1 MSSECTLFILSNRL
15 TLFSLLSF
23 ATLSCVGQNSTGTET
38 PPVVSWHDPSPH
50 SMQMITVDKDV
61 RLEVLDWG
69 GAGRPVVLLA
79 GLGNTAHVF
88 DNFAPKL
95 TGTYH
100 VYGITRRGYGTSSKP
115 TTGYGADRLGDDVV
129 AVVGAMK
136 MNKPV
141 LVGESIAG
149 EELSSIATR
158 YPERIAGA
166 VYLEAAYSFALY
178 DPEVGDWH
186 LDLPVLQKQLELF
199 AKQTRYSRPIVHQLI
214 DTDLPVFLKD
224 LQNMRDYWENPP
236 KRDPDP
242 PSPTAADHASF
253 STYQAYQIRVQ
264 GFTFP
269 EAELR
274 NDFVANPDD
283 SVGKWLPKDHNDA
296 VVDGERKYTNLRVPI
311 LAIFAMGNG
320 HGAEVAATSLERRV
334 PSAHV
339 VRFPHADH
347 QVFLSNEA
355 EVLREMKDFINS
367 LP

>member
-1 MSSECTLFILSNRL
+1 
-15 TLFSLLSF
+15 
-23 ATLSCVGQNSTGTET
+23 
-38 PPVVSWHDPSPH
+38 
-50 SMQMITVDKDV
+50 MIPVDKDV

-69 GAGRPVVLLA
+69 GNGRPVVLLA

-88 DNFAPKL
+88 DDFAPKL
-95 TGTYH
+95 ASSYH
-100 VYGITRRGYGTSSKP
+100 VYGITRRGYGASSRP
-115 TTGYGADRLGDDVV
+115 ADGYGADRLGEDVLAV
-129 AVVGAMK
+129 AGAMK

-166 VYLEAAYSFALY
+166 VYLEAAYSFAFY

-186 LDLPVLQKQLELF
+186 LDLPVLQRQLELF

-224 LQNMRDYWENPP
+224 LQKMRDYWENPP
-236 KRDPDP
+236 KREPDP
-242 PSPTAADHASF
+242 PPPTAADHASF
-253 STYQAYQIRVQ
+253 SAYRVYQIRVQ

-274 NDFVANPDD
+274 NDFVANPDGG
-283 SVGKWLPKDHNDA
+283 VGKWIPKDQNDA
-296 VVDGERKYTNLRVPI
+296 VFEGQRKYTHLNVPI
-311 LAIFAMGNG
+311 LAVFATGRG
-320 HGAEVAATSLERRV
+320 SDAEVAATSLERGV
-334 PSAHV
+334 PSARV
-339 VRFPHADH
+339 VRFPHANH

-355 EVLREMKDFINS
+355 EVLREMKDFLSS

>member
-1 MSSECTLFILSNRL
+1 MPSKCTLFSLSNRL
-15 TLFSLLSF
+15 RLFSLLSL
-23 ATLSCVGQNSTGTET
+23 ATLSCVGQNTAGTGT
-38 PPVVSWHDPSPH
+38 PALARWHDPSPH
-50 SMQMITVDKDV
+50 SVQMITVDKDV
-61 RLEVLDWG
+61 QLEVLDWG
-69 GAGRPVVLLA
+69 GTGRPVVLLT

-88 DNFAPKL
+88 DDFAQKL
-95 TGTYH
+95 IGTYH
-100 VYGITRRGYGTSSKP
+100 VYGITRRGYGASSRP
-115 TTGYGADRLGDDVV
+115 TAGYGADRLGDDVV
-129 AVVGAMK
+129 AVVGALK

-158 YPERIAGA
+158 YPERIGGV

-236 KRDPDP
+236 KGEPDP
-242 PSPTAADHASF
+242 PSPTASDHASF
-253 STYQAYQIRVQ
+253 SAYRAYQIRVQ

-274 NDFVANPDD
+274 NDFVANPDG
-283 SVGKWLPKDHNDA
+283 SVGKWIPKDHNDA
-296 VVDGERKYTNLRVPI
+296 VVDGERKYTNLHVPI

-320 HGAEVAATSLERRV
+320 HGAEVAAASLEKSV
-334 PSAHV
+334 PSARV
-339 VRFPHADH
+339 VRLPHANH
-347 QVFLSNEA
+347 EVFLSNEA
-355 EVLREMKDFINS
+355 DVLREMKDFINS

>member
-1 MSSECTLFILSNRL
+1 MPSGCTLFILSNRL
-15 TLFSLLSF
+15 TLFSLLSL
-23 ATLSCVGQNSTGTET
+23 ATLPCVGQDSAGIGA
-38 PPVVSWHDPSPH
+38 PRVAGWHDPSPH
-50 SMQMITVDKDV
+50 SVQMITVDKDV

-69 GAGRPVVLLA
+69 GTGRSVVLLA

-88 DNFAPKL
+88 DDFAPRL

-100 VYGITRRGYGTSSKP
+100 VYGITRRGYGASSRP
-115 TTGYGADRLGDDVV
+115 VVGYGADRLGDDVV
-129 AVVGAMK
+129 AVVEAMK
-136 MNKPV
+136 LNKPV

-149 EELSSIATR
+149 EELSSVATR

-214 DTDLPVFLKD
+214 DADLPVFLKD

-236 KRDPDP
+236 KRAPDP

-253 STYQAYQIRVQ
+253 SAYQAYQIRVQ

-283 SVGKWLPKDHNDA
+283 SVGKWISKDNNDA
-296 VVDGERKYTNLRVPI
+296 VFDGEKKYTNLRVPI
-311 LAIFAMGNG
+311 LAIFAIGNG
-320 HGAEVAATSLERRV
+320 NGAEVAATSLERRV

-339 VRFPHADH
+339 VRFPRADH

-355 EVLREMKDFINS
+355 EVLREMKNFITS